1 MVRSLAV
8 FAIPFSEMRGRH
20 RSSQPRSDRPEQ
32 PGEAPAAG
40 VRNALNFLVADP
52 RIGLSPP
59 RRPPSWRQGG
69 QPDHRVRL
77 GIRTGHIN
85 QKKLRLPLPAP
96 RVVTAL
102 PDHANALD
110 RPSGRM
116 HCRQSLIQRSLQ
128 SSAVEEGT
136 RTTGG
141 TTTVLAYSATV
152 ACGIEDLPV
161 PVSPVTRTTGPVRV
175 STCTPRRAYRL
186 ASNRSD
192 IVLSASSRVV
202 SAFPESTSR
211 E

>member
-1 MVRSLAV
+1 
-8 FAIPFSEMRGRH
+8 MRGRH

-32 PGEAPAAG
+32 PGEAPAAR
-40 VRNALNFLVADP
+40 VRNALNFLVVDP

-102 PDHANALD
+102 PDHGNALD

-116 HCRQSLIQRSLQ
+116 HCRQSLRQRSLQ
-128 SSAVEEGT
+128 SSAVEEAHEPPAGPRPCSRT
-136 RTTGG
+136 RLQS
-141 TTTVLAYSATV
+141 LAASK
-152 ACGIEDLPV
+152 
-161 PVSPVTRTTGPVRV
+161 
-175 STCTPRRAYRL
+175 TCTPRRAYRL

-192 IVLSASSRVV
+192 IVLSASSRWSRRFPNPQVV
-202 SAFPESTSR
+202 NKQQKRPVSSSCHMRHWDDIRIGNATF
-211 E
+211 